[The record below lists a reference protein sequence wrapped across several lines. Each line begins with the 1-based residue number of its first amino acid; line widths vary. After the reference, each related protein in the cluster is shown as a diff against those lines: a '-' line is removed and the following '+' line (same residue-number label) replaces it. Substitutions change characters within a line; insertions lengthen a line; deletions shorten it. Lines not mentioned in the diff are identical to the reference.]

1 MCAADMFGAN
11 LCDGFPLSIKH
22 GLDFGRDPLNPL
34 SYLDLDR
41 DRRVRGFMLGNLLG
55 RSGVNI
61 VLVMA
66 PDGDIPFGVMF
77 FAHAIG
83 CLVAMR
89 KKFHWIMLFY
99 IIATPNANVSNACC
113 LPF

>member
-1 MCAADMFGAN
+1 MYMCAADMFGAN
-11 LCDGFPLSIKH
+11 LCDGFPLLIKH
-22 GLDFGRDPLNPL
+22 ELDFGRDPLNPL

-83 CLVAMR
+83 CLE
-89 KKFHWIMLFY
+89 
-99 IIATPNANVSNACC
+99 
-113 LPF
+113 